1 MRPSINSGNRVD
13 VPDSTSPTK
22 NLERSPRSVL
32 RVNINTEYA
41 HPKESLRKRMD
52 VTPHKDSPRKPL
64 RTNKSENVLPTL
76 TRGNRK
82 IEIESKEPK
91 SYSSTEDATQHN
103 ELKSKPKSSRKNTGN
118 TEENQVIVKP
128 EPKSET
134 DRNTLKKSTD
144 DENPKS
150 QLKNRLPSKL
160 PTLCKNINRQ
170 AKPPIEVTKPKQ
182 MATEPAIPA
191 CRNSTK
197 NYTKTRETSKKVPV
211 VITNNNNKLK
221 PQPIKGKPSS
231 VQASGPLPNKT
242 RSQFQGSMAKKMST
256 TSVSDSKSKLSN
268 SMTRKKNHNLDSKT
282 TKQTQRKASTEL
294 GAELDT
300 AGQQKFVAAKGKD
313 ILLSNHPW

>member
-1 MRPSINSGNRVD
+1 MRPSINSGTRVD
-13 VPDSTSPTK
+13 VPDSTTPTK
-22 NLERSPRSVL
+22 NLERSSRSLL
-32 RVNINTEYA
+32 RVNINTGYA
-41 HPKESLRKRMD
+41 HPKDSLRKRKD

-64 RTNKSENVLPTL
+64 RTNKLENVLPTL
-76 TRGNRK
+76 TRRTRK

-91 SYSSTEDATQHN
+91 SYLSTEDATQHN
-103 ELKSKPKSSRKNTGN
+103 ELKNKPKSSKKNTGN
-118 TEENQVIVKP
+118 KEENQVIVKP

-144 DENPKS
+144 DKIPKS

-170 AKPPIEVTKPKQ
+170 GKPPIEVTEPKQ
-182 MATEPAIPA
+182 LATEPAILA

-211 VITNNNNKLK
+211 VIANNNNKLK

-231 VQASGPLPNKT
+231 VQASRPLSNKT
-242 RSQFQGSMAKKMST
+242 RSQFQGSMSKKMST
-256 TSVSDSKSKLSN
+256 TSVSDSKSKLS
-268 SMTRKKNHNLDSKT
+268 SSTKIKNHNLDSKT
-282 TKQTQRKASTEL
+282 TKQTQRKASNEL
-294 GAELDT
+294 GVELDT

-313 ILLSNHPW
+313 INRE